1 MQLVIIIKINI
12 IITKNILNI
21 IIDEQYGYQF
31 MSNEYED
38 HKNHCGNMISESL
51 SFDGIRREWL
61 FGSYIQTGVA
71 LAVLDLLLR
80 QH

>member
-1 MQLVIIIKINI
+1 
-12 IITKNILNI
+12 
-21 IIDEQYGYQF
+21 

-38 HKNHCGNMISESL
+38 KKITKNHLGNMISESL
-51 SFDGIRREWL
+51 SFGGIRREWL